1 MSTFVTDQDPIIVPT
16 EVVEMIDA
24 MIERQRR
31 SDPTADLAFDEI
43 GEGADEPA
51 LLEADPSLTIH

>member
-1 MSTFVTDQDPIIVPT
+1 MSTFVAQNPIIVPA
-16 EVVEMIDA
+16 EVAEMIDA

-43 GEGADEPA
+43 GETADGPA
-51 LLEADPSLTIH
+51 LIEADPSMTIH